1 MRAFATLLI
10 QPGDELHIVQP
21 TSERPT
27 IILGAS
33 GNTIAFEGPE
43 AVKAL
48 RDLLRDFVDNPSTRP
63 IERTIPKEAK

>member
-10 QPGDELHIVQP
+10 QPGDQLHIVRP
-21 TSERPT
+21 LERPT
-27 IILGAS
+27 VVLGVS